1 MLDLRE
7 FSSAIAEIITRL
19 RSIISD
25 IENDQISV
33 DLRLMRVSENANAA
47 LESVQSI
54 QQAIGTDETG

>member
-47 LESVQSI
+47 LESMQSI